1 MTLITE
7 STGSMSDLKTVRP
20 LTEQEH
26 QALEA
31 MTREAVGRVA
41 MRAQMVLLSAR
52 GYSAPTIA
60 EIQDIAKATVY
71 KWIDRFDEEGPSGL
85 YDQDREGRPR
95 KLGSDAEAELERV
108 LEEPPT
114 EEGYNAS
121 RWTAPRLARHL
132 EHELGTEVHPDTVRR
147 ALQRLEYSWKRP
159 RRVLPKPPGWEER
172 LAQIERRIEETG
184 PETTVLFEDET
195 ELRRFPPLRRAWM
208 PVGEQRPVPV
218 PDQNGKFFLYGALDI
233 GSGEVITEAHP
244 KGKTCYMEAFLETV
258 LAEISGPI
266 LLVWDRASW
275 HVSGAIQDLIEAH
288 GRLEVLLLP
297 SRTPEANPV
306 EDLWRLLKNRVAA
319 NLEQSLEALEAACE
333 RFFEQLSPDEALQK
347 AGFSTS

>member
-1 MTLITE
+1 
-7 STGSMSDLKTVRP
+7 MSNPKTVRRP
-20 LTEQEH
+20 TDQER
-26 QALEA
+26 QTLEA

-41 MRAQMVLLSAR
+41 MRAQMILLSAR

-60 EIQDIAKATVY
+60 EIQDIAKVTVY

-95 KLGSDAEAELERV
+95 KLGLDAEAELERV

-114 EEGYNAS
+114 EEGYDAS

-132 EHELGTEVHPDTVRR
+132 ERELGTEVHPDTVRR

-159 RRVLPKPPGWEER
+159 RRVLPKPPGWKKR
-172 LAQIERRIEETG
+172 LEQIDRRIEETSS
-184 PETTVLFEDET
+184 ETTVLFEDELFEDET

-218 PDQNGKFFLYGALDI
+218 PDQNGKFFLYGALDV
-233 GSGEVITEAHP
+233 GSGQVIAEAHP
-244 KGKTCYMEAFLETV
+244 KGKTCYMEAFLKTV

-266 LLVWDRASW
+266 LLIWDRASW

-288 GRLEVLLLP
+288 GRLEVMLLP
-297 SRTPEANPV
+297 SRTPKANPV
-306 EDLWRLLKNRVAA
+306 EDLWRLLKNQVAA
-319 NLEQSLEALEAACE
+319 NLEQSLDALEAACE
-333 RFFEQLSPDEALQK
+333 RFFEQLSPEEALRK
-347 AGFSTS
+347 AGLSAS